1 MRLVG
6 IAGRAGAGKS
16 MVAYRLAQLSD
27 YRVMAFATPLKR
39 MAVNF
44 LVDNYG
50 YDQSH
55 AELYLAHKTIKI
67 PELGVTMRHLLQTLG
82 TDWGRQLIDPYLWT
96 NIAADEI
103 AEHMEWTDVVVDDV
117 RFESEASLIR
127 DFGGL
132 VIHLVRPGGVI
143 DHHASEA
150 GIAIKPDDVIITNNG
165 SEIEVMEQ
173 VIRAI
178 DHFHSNTARLLE
190 LCHTP
195 CWRYQP

>member
-103 AEHMEWTDVVVDDV
+103 AEQKIG
-117 RFESEASLIR
+117 RASCR
-127 DFGGL
+127 ER
-132 VIHLVRPGGVI
+132 VSSPV
-143 DHHASEA
+143 
-150 GIAIKPDDVIITNNG
+150 
-165 SEIEVMEQ
+165 
-173 VIRAI
+173 
-178 DHFHSNTARLLE
+178 
-190 LCHTP
+190 
-195 CWRYQP
+195 

>member
-6 IAGRAGAGKS
+6 IAGRSGAGKS
-16 MVAYRLAQLSD
+16 MVAYHLVQLSD
-27 YRVMAFATPLKR
+27 CRVMAFAAPLKR
-39 MAVNF
+39 MAVKF

-55 AELYLAHKTIKI
+55 AELYLVNKTIKI

-82 TDWGRQLIDPYLWT
+82 TDWGRELINPTIWT

-103 AEHMEWTDVVVDDV
+103 AEQMDWTDVVVDDV
-117 RFESEASLIR
+117 RFESEAMLIR

-132 VIHLVRPGGVI
+132 VIHLVRPGGEF
-143 DHHASEA
+143 DGHASEA

-165 SEIEVMEQ
+165 SVIEVMEQ

-178 DHFHSNTARLLE
+178 DHFHSYTARLLE

-195 CWRYQP
+195 CWTYQP